1 MPYSDLPE
9 PKFRV
14 GQTVWYADTKQAS
27 RTLPCP
33 DCLGAK
39 TWRVETPAGGDY
51 EVPCQRCC
59 GGYTY
64 THHAEIAPLKYT
76 EAEANPRSFTVT
88 KVGIDTWGDRPTVS
102 YDGRSE
108 DGLFATEEEARAA
121 SELQARLHNAKI
133 DRSPERL
140 AVKNV
145 GKLKIDG
152 AYYDQFANGLW
163 NAWYAY
169 RATVDTLNEWLA
181 EVREDD
187 EREYVRALR
196 DSIAWE
202 VQYREKQDR
211 PLDAL
216 VDAVASALAG
226 EAASL
231 RAAYDALPEALKR
244 RRAVEPAPEAA

>member
-9 PKFRV
+9 PRFRV
-14 GQTVWYADTKQAS
+14 GQTVWYADTKRVT

-64 THHAEIAPLKYT
+64 THHAEIAPLKYD
-76 EAEANPRSFTVT
+76 EAEADPKSFTVK
-88 KVGIDTWGDRPTVS
+88 KVGIDTWGDRPSVT
-102 YDGRSE
+102 YDGRPE
-108 DGLFATEEEARAA
+108 AALYAAEAEAREASAIQAA
-121 SELQARLHNAKI
+121 LHNAKI
-133 DRSPERL
+133 DKTPERL

-169 RATVDTLNEWLA
+169 RALVDRLSEWIEEA
-181 EVREDD
+181 SDPD
-187 EREYVRALR
+187 EAEYVRALR
-196 DSIAWE
+196 ESVIWE
-202 VQYREKQDR
+202 VEYREKQDR
-211 PLDAL
+211 PLDTL
-216 VDAVASALAG
+216 VDAVDAALTG
-226 EAASL
+226 DLSKL
-231 RAAYDALPEALKR
+231 KGAYEALPEALR
-244 RRAVEPAPEAA
+244 RRREKEPTDA